1 MPIRKLPPAF
11 RLAALA
17 ATACAVANVATAADT
32 PVRKRLPADAD
43 AAIQTLLAWQS
54 GIDGSTEAH
63 VLEALGPPDRR
74 SEMSNNE
81 ISGEPMHALKYRL
94 SRRSELSVVV
104 HQGKVAAVTIVLL
117 PSANESGPVD
127 D

>member
-1 MPIRKLPPAF
+1 MTIRKFPLLL
-11 RLAALA
+11 RLAVL
-17 ATACAVANVATAADT
+17 TTMACVANLAMAVDT
-32 PVRKRLPADAD
+32 PVRKRLPTEAD
-43 AAIQTLLAWQS
+43 AAIQTLLDWQS
-54 GIDGSTEAH
+54 RIDGSTEAY

-74 SEMSNNE
+74 SELSNNE

-94 SRRSELSVVV
+94 SRRSELSVIV

>member
-1 MPIRKLPPAF
+1 MTIRKFPLLL
-11 RLAALA
+11 RLAVLTTMACIANLA
-17 ATACAVANVATAADT
+17 MAVDM
-32 PVRKRLPADAD
+32 PVRKRLPTEAD
-43 AAIQTLLAWQS
+43 AAIQTLLDWQS
-54 GIDGSTEAH
+54 RIDGSTEAH

-74 SEMSNNE
+74 SELSNNE

-94 SRRSELSVVV
+94 SRRSELSVIV